1 MNRYSKFVKYQLEI
15 LSYEIFLFVIWAN
28 LLSNLDEIDLQIRP
42 NWQPISPKLM
52 DGIIISV
59 NNISNN

>member
-28 LLSNLDEIDLQIRP
+28 LLSNLGEIDLQIRP
-42 NWQPISPKLM
+42 NWQAISPKLM